1 MGSQGNPIQS
11 ADEAK
16 NENIHIFAIGI
27 GSNLDTVQLEGIA
40 YKPADMFLI
49 EDFNALAAIESNVF
63 ETVCVQVKAKK
74 TGPKLVDPKPEVK
87 TKTVGPYP
95 PVCNGEKFYYAD
107 TENKCF
113 YWQCDAHGIIFHKP
127 CPYYSVWDESA
138 LTCVRP
144 ADGIYECDGAYPP
157 TPPTRKPWTTPEPEP
172 TAAYP
177 PGPYPPVCDGT
188 RHYYPDIESPCKFFQ
203 CDNHGHL
210 YHMPCPYGLI
220 WNTTDKDCVNPP
232 EEEKNICKVCDQ
244 DEVDLVLVLDFS
256 ESIGVKQ
263 FAQVKN
269 YVKNFLKP
277 ADIDGGK
284 VRVGIEVFSTFNE
297 VAFNLNNFTSKADIF
312 KAINTLQYIG
322 QGTYTASALKTMRD
336 MFTVANGDRPNVG
349 NVALVITDGASYDN
363 AVLEADAAR
372 ADGIH
377 IYAIGVGRMADTAE
391 LEAIANKPSMKNV
404 FKVNNYRSL
413 KNLKNEVYAAVCDKS
428 DD

>member
-1 MGSQGNPIQS
+1 M
-11 ADEAK
+11 
-16 NENIHIFAIGI
+16 
-27 GSNLDTVQLEGIA
+27 
-40 YKPADMFLI
+40 
-49 EDFNALAAIESNVF
+49 
-63 ETVCVQVKAKK
+63 
-74 TGPKLVDPKPEVK
+74 
-87 TKTVGPYP
+87 
-95 PVCNGEKFYYAD
+95 
-107 TENKCF
+107 
-113 YWQCDAHGIIFHKP
+113 
-127 CPYYSVWDESA
+127 
-138 LTCVRP
+138 
-144 ADGIYECDGAYPP
+144 IYF
-157 TPPTRKPWTTPEPEP
+157 
-172 TAAYP
+172 
-177 PGPYPPVCDGT
+177 
-188 RHYYPDIESPCKFFQ
+188 S
-203 CDNHGHL
+203 
-210 YHMPCPYGLI
+210 
-220 WNTTDKDCVNPP
+220 
-232 EEEKNICKVCDQ
+232 VCDQ

-363 AVLEADAAR
+363 AVPEADAAR

-413 KNLKNEVYAAVCDKS
+413 KNLKNEVYAAVCGKCM
-428 DD
+428 